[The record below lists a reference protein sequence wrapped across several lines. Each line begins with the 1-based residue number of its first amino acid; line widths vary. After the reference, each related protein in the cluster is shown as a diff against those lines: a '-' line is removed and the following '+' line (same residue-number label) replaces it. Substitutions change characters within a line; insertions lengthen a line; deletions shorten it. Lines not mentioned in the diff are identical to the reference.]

1 MIVRSARFLL
11 TRLFFLTM
19 GLRVARYRKEV
30 ESLWSLGENDRAN
43 IIERILAH
51 NRPKNSA
58 GAEVTSLE
66 SLKSSPSL
74 SKKQLRAQAMEH
86 NVKKGRSWFGR
97 HTAGTTGEP
106 TKISLSRDDLARMLG
121 VRDYCFRYYG
131 VALGQREARF
141 WGRPEYGFKS
151 NLKNFVLNR
160 QVCSPS
166 GEDAKESIAKILNWA
181 PDYIYGYAS
190 LLMEAATIIEN
201 NSISFPPPKCVIC
214 TAETILPAQK
224 AYLSKI
230 FNAPVAEEYGATEF
244 DVVAFECKY
253 GHRHLVNPWLIM
265 TEKNESFFITDPT
278 RRLSNLVNYDIGD
291 TGSIEK
297 NHCSELGGEHYL
309 NEITGRS
316 INRFVYINSA
326 MKFHSVNLS
335 YAINE
340 FQEKE
345 KASFVFQ
352 VFQNKYGVIDMYV
365 DNEVKKGYPG
375 LEEYIT
381 NYLRNKTGER
391 IKVNVFSNK
400 NGGLPSSKSY
410 FTQNIDVSKNNSV
423 SQ

>member
-19 GLRVARYRKEV
+19 GLPIARYRKEV
-30 ESLWSLGENDRAN
+30 ESLWSLSEDDRAN
-43 IIERILAH
+43 TIERILAY
-51 NRPKNSA
+51 NRPTNSA
-58 GAEVTSLE
+58 GAEVTGLE
-66 SLKSSPSL
+66 SLQSSPSL
-74 SKKQLRAQAMEH
+74 SKKQLRAQAMERS
-86 NVKKGRSWFGR
+86 VKNGRFRFGR

-151 NLKNFVLNR
+151 HLKNFVLNR
-160 QVCSPS
+160 QVCFPS
-166 GEDAKESIAKILNWA
+166 GEGAKESVAKILNWA

-190 LLMEAATIIEN
+190 LLMEAAVIIEN

-224 AYLSKI
+224 TYLAKV

-253 GHRHLVNPWLIM
+253 GHRHLVNPWLII
-265 TEKNESFFITDPT
+265 TERNESLLITDST
-278 RRLSNLVNYDIGD
+278 RRSASLVNYEIGD
-291 TGSIEK
+291 TGSIEAT
-297 NHCSELGGEHYL
+297 NCSELGGECYL

-316 INRFVYINSA
+316 INRFVYIDPEIN
-326 MKFHSVNLS
+326 FHSVNLS

-340 FQEKE
+340 FQKKE
-345 KASFVFQ
+345 KTSFIFQ
-352 VFQNKYGVIDMYV
+352 IVQNEYGVIDVYV
-365 DNEVKKGYPG
+365 SNEVQERYLV
-375 LEEYIT
+375 LEEYMR
-381 NYLRNKTGER
+381 NYLWNKTGKR
-391 IKVNVFSNK
+391 IEVNVFENTK
-400 NGGLPSSKSY
+400 ENRNSSKSY
-410 FTQNIDVSKNNSV
+410 FIQNIDVPTDNSV
-423 SQ
+423 LQ